1 MKVSPQLGAAGSGAL
16 RFPLRSGLPFVALLA
31 LAGPSW
37 GQSAALGRGLEQLI
51 EMSESGSAKLPM
63 ALEPH
68 VTSPAGEL
76 LVQVRLQGGG
86 NRAALLAQLSQAGFR
101 LHAASLIDP
110 DLLEGYVPLTAARQV
125 AGTAGVRSIHAV
137 QRPVAHAAASPAV
150 GSVPAEAAAVEN
162 AGAAQARGIDGSG
175 TRLAALSDS
184 YNVCGKACS
193 TTAAQ
198 DVASGDLPAGVVVLE
213 DLPAADGP
221 GSDEGRAMLQLAHK
235 IAPGAALGFATA
247 FAGEVDFSNNILNLR
262 RQFNADVIVD
272 DVIYFDEPMFSDGLL
287 AQTVDE
293 VVREG
298 AAYYSSAGNNGLEAY
313 EDDYRPVSFDRVEQ
327 LVAEGRSNLD
337 LTGFKAFLKAKNLPV
352 PVSVQGF
359 RSGEEGV
366 SITQRFVSVATA
378 PRKNHVSFQW
388 DEPFFV
394 GKVKTNYIVFAFDA
408 NGHILDPADPNFP
421 GFYTLDDNTKTDE
434 ALQILTLTNFNPT
447 PVVGP
452 GGLFSYTYQLLIA
465 NMNGGPARHLKYVN
479 INGLAVSERQNA
491 PSVFGHAAARHGQG
505 VAAMDWAVP
514 NFPEDFSS
522 PGPVTILFDTAG
534 NRLAVP
540 DIRQVP
546 QITAAD
552 GASTTFFGSFFG
564 TSAAAP
570 DAGAVAALVIQSTGG
585 PGSSSPQHVYRRL
598 QGTATALPVSADRTQ
613 LGTSAGP
620 VTVSARGDF
629 TRFGEYFHVNVAG
642 ETGHTVNSI
651 AIDVTNTPTHMVFNP
666 NPARFH
672 VGVTDGIDPANITA
686 SYSADTKTV
695 TLSFAPGS
703 LRAGDSFTFGLSVF
717 APAQGTTQEDPD
729 RMQGALV
736 TVTLDDNST
745 RTGTFPVTAKSAVN
759 RFTGAGLVNAD
770 AATRRDD

>member
-1 MKVSPQLGAAGSGAL
+1 MRVFRQRGVAESAAS
-16 RFPLRSGLPFVALLA
+16 RFPLRGALSFVALLA

-37 GQSAALGRGLEQLI
+37 GQSVALGRGLEQLVQ
-51 EMSESGSAKLPM
+51 MSESGNGKLSA

-68 VTSPAGEL
+68 LTSPAGEV
-76 LVQVRLQGGG
+76 LVQVRLQAGG

-101 LHAASLIDP
+101 LHASSLMDP
-110 DLLEGYVPLTAARQV
+110 NLLEGYLPLTAARQV
-125 AGTAGVRSIHAV
+125 AGTAGVKSIHAV
-137 QRPVAHAAASPAV
+137 QRPVTHAAAASAV

-175 TRLAALSDS
+175 TRLGALSDS
-184 YNVCGKACS
+184 YNVCGAKCR

-221 GSDEGRAMLQLAHK
+221 GTDEGRAMLQLAHK
-235 IAPGAALGFATA
+235 IAPGSALGFATA
-247 FAGEVDFSNNILNLR
+247 FVGEVDFSNNILKLR
-262 RQFNADVIVD
+262 RLFNADVIVD

-298 AAYYSSAGNNGLEAY
+298 AAYFSSAGNNGLEAY
-313 EDDYRPVSFDRVEQ
+313 EDEYRPVSFGRVEE

-337 LTGFKAFLKAKNLPV
+337 LAGFKAFLKANNLPV

-359 RSGEEGV
+359 RGGEEGLSV
-366 SITQRFVSVATA
+366 TQRFVSVATA
-378 PRKNHVSFQW
+378 PINNHVSFQW

-394 GKVKTNYIVFAFDA
+394 GQVKTNFDVFVFDQ

-434 ALQILTLTNFNPT
+434 ALQILRLPNFNPK

-465 NMNGGPARHLKYVN
+465 NMNGGPARHIKYVN
-479 INGLAVSERQNA
+479 INGLGESERQNA

-522 PGPVTILFDTAG
+522 PGPVTILFDGAG
-534 NRLAVP
+534 NRLAMP
-540 DIRQVP
+540 EIRQVP

-570 DAGAVAALVIQSTGG
+570 DAGAVAALVIQSHGG
-585 PGSSSPQHVYRRL
+585 PGSSSPRQVYRRL
-598 QGTATALPVSADRTQ
+598 QGTATAIPVSTDRTQ
-613 LGTSAGP
+613 LGTAAGP
-620 VTVSARGDF
+620 VRLSAHGDF
-629 TRFGEYFHVNVAG
+629 TRFGEYFHVSVAG
-642 ETGHTVNSI
+642 EADQAIKSI
-651 AIDVTNTPTHMVFNP
+651 AIDVTNTPTHMIFNP

-672 VGVTDGIDPANITA
+672 VGVADGIDPANISA
-686 SYSADTKTV
+686 SYSADRETV
-695 TLSFAPGS
+695 TLAFTPGS
-703 LRAGDSFTFGLSVF
+703 LRAGTAFTFGLSVF
-717 APAQGTTQEDPD
+717 APAEGTTIEDPD
-729 RMQGALV
+729 HMQGAVV

-745 RTGTFPVTAKSAVN
+745 RTGTFPVTPKSDLN

-770 AATRRDD
+770 AATRGDD